1 MVQQL
6 LPLLPKELG
15 QVALV
20 AALTG
25 TVIGAVLWLL
35 GARFSR
41 PLITLLAVG
50 IGAVVGRQLPAW
62 MNWNVNSMA
71 ASVGGAVVLGMSGYI
86 LHRVWVG
93 LGLGLLLALWAA
105 AATWVFAGGAGTPF
119 AWPVIDA
126 TTTWPSLGQSMWDQ
140 LPDQVRKLLPYACG
154 GATVS
159 GFLLSLIWPK
169 FGTVML
175 YSALGTSLV
184 VVLGLLTIEATRPG
198 WMDHV
203 PSQTWAQ
210 VATLLGLVA
219 FGAIIQWQTAPS
231 RPAGAVPT
239 TGEE

>member
-15 QVALV
+15 QVALI

-25 TVIGAVLWLL
+25 TIIGAVLWLL

-41 PLITLLAVG
+41 PLVTLVAVG
-50 IGAVVGRQLPAW
+50 IGAFVGRQMPAW

-71 ASVGGAVVLGMSGYI
+71 ASVGGAVVLGMSGFL

-93 LGLGLLLALWAA
+93 LGLGLLLTLWAA
-105 AATWVFAGGAGTPF
+105 VAVWVFGGGAGTQF
-119 AWPVIDA
+119 TWPAIDA
-126 TTTWPSLGQSMWDQ
+126 TTTWQSLGQSMWDQ
-140 LPDQVRKLLPYACG
+140 LPDNVRKLLPYACG
-154 GATVS
+154 GAMVS

-184 VVLGLLTIEATRPG
+184 VVLGLLTIEAKRPA

-219 FGAIIQWQTAPS
+219 FGAIVQWQTAPS
-231 RPAGAVPT
+231 RPASAGPT
-239 TGEE
+239 KGEE